1 MEQACGGGGHKHGAY
16 GQNRSFH
23 PTASKSKA
31 RQVDSTSADVLSQD
45 QSSATL
51 RTGAIVRIMR
61 QPWGQPLSVWRSG
74 VIITTFAETY
84 IVLIMYN
91 ELRKRCIRSSI
102 SPHIRRIIII
112 TSMWSGEDCGLFN
125 I

>member
-1 MEQACGGGGHKHGAY
+1 M
-16 GQNRSFH
+16 
-23 PTASKSKA
+23 
-31 RQVDSTSADVLSQD
+31 
-45 QSSATL
+45 
-51 RTGAIVRIMR
+51 
-61 QPWGQPLSVWRSG
+61 
-74 VIITTFAETY
+74 IITTFAETY